1 MFDVGGGELI
11 LIILAILLLFGP
23 EKLPEFTKTITKGM
37 RKVKQAQAQ
46 FQNQINDIQ
55 SEVNKT
61 LNIEDESPAHSDFKP
76 IPPPDIE
83 IAASDSKDN
92 DIDIND
98 RENEKVE
105 NKKNVAADNSNDKK

>member
-37 RKVKQAQAQ
+37 RKVKQAQTQ
-46 FQNQINDIQ
+46 FQNQINEIQ

-61 LNIEDESPAHSDFKP
+61 LDLDEKHVHSSDFKP
-76 IPPPDIE
+76 IHPPDIE
-83 IAASDSKDN
+83 AASFDEHTADDTEKDSVVN
-92 DIDIND
+92 
-98 RENEKVE
+98 E
-105 NKKNVAADNSNDKK
+105 NKNDSSAQKDS

>member
-46 FQNQINDIQ
+46 FKNQLNEIQ
-55 SEVNKT
+55 GEVNKT
-61 LNIEDESPAHSDFKP
+61 LDLDDDLPQRSDFKP

-83 IAASDSKDN
+83 KTEPPTHQDTEINEESKAD
-92 DIDIND
+92 
-98 RENEKVE
+98 K
-105 NKKNVAADNSNDKK
+105 NKA